1 MDNLLAAIPGFTA
14 DMSGNVQVEK
24 ANDLAASAG
33 CQNAVI
39 GFIPLK
45 PPFAGLDDL
54 DSSPAMQ
61 ADSGSWFERL
71 VKPFVTALKARR
83 RTFSGKASIM
93 VKAMLKGPFFLS
105 LRDWRKT
112 LAQGVNTLLKFRS
125 RFHVRK
131 GWLVR
136 LSRRVPAVWPV
147 SFS

>member
-1 MDNLLAAIPGFTA
+1 
-14 DMSGNVQVEK
+14 MSGNVQVEK

-54 DSSPAMQ
+54 DSSPAMR

-83 RTFSGKASIM
+83 RTF
-93 VKAMLKGPFFLS
+93 
-105 LRDWRKT
+105 WERKT
-112 LAQGVNTLLKFRS
+112 NCVS
-125 RFHVRK
+125 RFLGSDFGITK
-131 GWLVR
+131 NPEI
-136 LSRRVPAVWPV
+136 VP
-147 SFS
+147 